1 MAVGLPTS
9 AKSPVQNRLQVLQAQ
24 NPQYHV
30 VLWASDGGFLKLMP
44 GTRWVRKGVELIQ
57 LSNLWNLTTGTHH
70 FEYYIII
77 EGGFQYR
84 NKNMKA
90 TNYWDYVGSTASF
103 DFEKRQCV
111 MQPK

>member
-1 MAVGLPTS
+1 MVHSSVAKAFPLIFNLQQIKNPIMAVGLPTS

-44 GTRWVRKGVELIQ
+44 GTRWVRKDVELIQ

-90 TNYWDYVGSTASF
+90 T
-103 DFEKRQCV
+103 K
-111 MQPK
+111 